1 MTYLRSARGKLLGMQ
16 STNSSETP
24 TVGGVLAAD
33 NPFIGVSQTSAP
45 TRDGLRLRAV
55 HAVAGCPVG
64 RRARFHAAGDPA
76 HRSAGGHRPDADA
89 ASGGHHDGV
98 AAGEN
103 RQLAAGGMDVRG
115 RDGES
120 GTSKLTEL
128 RTPLTWSSSPFGD
141 SRFDF
146 TVTPVSLNAG
156 TASGDAWRRYGANP
170 LANAVSNMVSTATSE
185 QAAIASMTEAER
197 TAYFASNPGAEALS
211 GLGTLNAADFNPTTS
226 SGMENL
232 AKLGSYDAGQVASY
246 LSSSSR
252 KPNVDQTSGSTDS
265 QKANGVELALA
276 LSGDDYRVD
285 IGSTPLG
292 QDLNTVVGGVKWSPK
307 LTNYLS
313 LILTG
318 ERRSLT
324 DSLLSYVGLKDAY
337 SGKTWGQVT
346 KNGGTLQL
354 SYDDGDAGFYV
365 GGGGYSYLGQN
376 VASNTSINANAG
388 VYLRPYHDEYRQL
401 QAGLSMSYMDYSKNL
416 SYFTYGQGGYFSPQ
430 NYVSVSLPVS
440 LTEKYDN
447 WTMKLGGS
455 GGLSVLQ
462 SG

>member
-1 MTYLRSARGKLLGMQ
+1 
-16 STNSSETP
+16 
-24 TVGGVLAAD
+24 
-33 NPFIGVSQTSAP
+33 
-45 TRDGLRLRAV
+45 
-55 HAVAGCPVG
+55 
-64 RRARFHAAGDPA
+64 
-76 HRSAGGHRPDADA
+76 
-89 ASGGHHDGV
+89 
-98 AAGEN
+98 
-103 RQLAAGGMDVRG
+103 
-115 RDGES
+115 
-120 GTSKLTEL
+120 
-128 RTPLTWSSSPFGD
+128 
-141 SRFDF
+141 
-146 TVTPVSLNAG
+146 
-156 TASGDAWRRYGANP
+156 
-170 LANAVSNMVSTATSE
+170 
-185 QAAIASMTEAER
+185 
-197 TAYFASNPGAEALS
+197 
-211 GLGTLNAADFNPTTS
+211 
-226 SGMENL
+226 
-232 AKLGSYDAGQVASY
+232 
-246 LSSSSR
+246 
-252 KPNVDQTSGSTDS
+252 
-265 QKANGVELALA
+265 
-276 LSGDDYRVD
+276 
-285 IGSTPLG
+285 PLG

-447 WTMKLGGS
+447 WTMKL
-455 GGLSVLQ
+455 
-462 SG
+462 

>member
-1 MTYLRSARGKLLGMQ
+1 
-16 STNSSETP
+16 
-24 TVGGVLAAD
+24 
-33 NPFIGVSQTSAP
+33 
-45 TRDGLRLRAV
+45 
-55 HAVAGCPVG
+55 
-64 RRARFHAAGDPA
+64 
-76 HRSAGGHRPDADA
+76 
-89 ASGGHHDGV
+89 
-98 AAGEN
+98 
-103 RQLAAGGMDVRG
+103 
-115 RDGES
+115 
-120 GTSKLTEL
+120 
-128 RTPLTWSSSPFGD
+128 
-141 SRFDF
+141 
-146 TVTPVSLNAG
+146 
-156 TASGDAWRRYGANP
+156 
-170 LANAVSNMVSTATSE
+170 ANAVSNMVSTATSE

-232 AKLGSYDAGQVASY
+232 AKLGSYDSGQVASY

-455 GGLSVLQ
+455 VGYQSYSQDKSAYFPTNSEWQQTLETAVSNGFAKEAYYSATSKSGIGYTLRAGADYKVNKQMTLGGQIGYDTFGDYNESTAGLYIRYML
-462 SG
+462 GDH